1 MSANSNNLMSS
12 TERFLFPPWAN
23 YLVPG
28 LVILA
33 IGVLTYVPLVLGLFL
48 SPQTT
53 DVRYRPQQPLPFS
66 HELHAGQ
73 LQMDCRYCHSTVEQT
88 AYAAIPSTKVCMNC
102 HASIK
107 SESEKLQ
114 LVRESYTSGQSVS
127 WVKIHDE
134 PDFVFF
140 NHAAHVSKGVG
151 CVSCHGRI
159 DQMETVYQH
168 EPLSMAWCLRC
179 HRNPTNQLRPRS
191 EITNMQWDSSTT
203 GKSQTDL
210 GAELFRHYQIQDT
223 VLMTSCTTCHR

>member
-1 MSANSNNLMSS
+1 MSIDS
-12 TERFLFPPWAN
+12 TETLAESQRFLFPRWAN

-28 LVILA
+28 LVIMA

-53 DVRYRPQQPLPFS
+53 DVRYRPQQPVPFS

-73 LQMDCRYCHSTVEQT
+73 LQMDCRYCHCTVEET
-88 AYAAIPSTKVCMNC
+88 AFAAIPTTKICMNC

-114 LVRESYTSGQSVS
+114 LVRDSYSTGKPVN
-127 WVKIHDE
+127 WVKVHDE

-140 NHAAHVSKGVG
+140 NHAIHVNQGVA

-168 EPLSMAWCLRC
+168 EPLSMAWCLQC
-179 HRNPTNQLRPRS
+179 HRNPANHLRPAPKLPTCSGTFQRQ
-191 EITNMQWDSSTT
+191 E
-203 GKSQTDL
+203 
-210 GAELFRHYQIQDT
+210 RHPPNCQPN
-223 VLMTSCTTCHR
+223 